1 MLDASLQE
9 PAYVRRRRCKRMI
22 LEPGPVQDVPGT
34 HTIEAH
40 AHLDADQHPQE
51 GDRMRV
57 AKWEIEDL
65 ISGHYIVEGRH
76 RPVPGKGKRDQVGP
90 KLRCPSFPRLRH
102 HPVRDTVAERGG
114 KLPVPPRQVG
124 YLMTGLMEYRG
135 RTVEIEPRQ
144 LDCGR
149 RRQRSA

>member
-1 MLDASLQE
+1 
-9 PAYVRRRRCKRMI
+9 MI
-22 LEPGPVQDVPGT
+22 LEPGPVQDVPWT

-65 ISGHYIVEGRH
+65 VSGHHIVEGGH
-76 RPVPGKGKRDQVGP
+76 RPVPGKGKRDQV
-90 KLRCPSFPRLRH
+90 RTQFRRPSFPGLRH
-102 HPVRDTVAERGG
+102 HPVGDPVAQRRGQ
-114 KLPVPPRQVG
+114 LLVPPRQVG
-124 YLMTGLMEYRG
+124 NLMTGLMEYRG
-135 RTVEIEPRQ
+135 RTVEIEARQ

-149 RRQRSA
+149 RRQRSAIPQAQPGPQD